1 MGKIESALFFRNTI
15 DRSVFEGP
23 LGGWG
28 RLSRSQ
34 GLRVFQRRDRGVDVF
49 AGRKG
54 EFRRALY
61 APLTKP
67 STSPFEVVERQ
78 TVGTRVKK
86 ITRTLHCGMYSAFV
100 LNGRNAPSA
109 CCRSF
114 GLWLLYNTLHSCSSS
129 ASDCVIVAMA

>member
-49 AGRKG
+49 AGRKR

-86 ITRTLHCGMYSAFV
+86 ITRTFV
-100 LNGRNAPSA
+100 QSRGPHPAPLVVLRA
-109 CCRSF
+109 VQLFVEGYPRA
-114 GLWLLYNTLHSCSSS
+114 LYDFDERQGDVQGDWNE
-129 ASDCVIVAMA
+129 AV